1 MSEFLKAMVFR
12 HACKVFDTEKQIPA
26 EQFESMLEVVRT
38 SPSSFGMEPWRLIV
52 VRNPNLRKALK
63 SACWNQNQITECSEL
78 VVFTTDNDTVRSGT
92 PYVRK
97 MFERRGL
104 PPEAVD
110 TYMEVYK
117 NYLEPIEEDEV
128 LLENWTA
135 KQCYIALANMMTYAA
150 TLEID
155 SCPIEGFD
163 KEEVEAILDLEYGH
177 SVAVICAFGY
187 RTKDQSIQKRLEL
200 KQIVEYRK

>member
-1 MSEFLKAMVFR
+1 MSEFLKAMDFR
-12 HACKVFDTEKQIPA
+12 HACKAFDTEKQIPS
-26 EQFESMLEVVRT
+26 EQFDSMLEVLRK

-63 SACWNQNQITECSEL
+63 SACWNQNQITDCSEL
-78 VVFTTDNDTVRSGT
+78 VIFTTDNDIVRSDS

-104 PPEAVD
+104 SAEAVD
-110 TYMEVYK
+110 MYMGVYE
-117 NYLEPIEEDEV
+117 NYLKPIEEDEV

-187 RTKDQSIQKRLEL
+187 RVKEQSEQKRLEL
-200 KQIVEYRK
+200 GQIVEYR

>member
-1 MSEFLKAMVFR
+1 MAFR
-12 HACKVFDTEKQIPA
+12 HACKVFDSEKQIPA
-26 EQFESMLEVVRT
+26 EEFESLLDVARK
-38 SPSSFGMEPWRLIV
+38 SPSSFGMEPWRMIV
-52 VRNPNLRKALK
+52 IRKPNLRKALK

-78 VVFTTDNDTVRSGT
+78 VIFTTDNDTVRSGT

-104 PPEAVD
+104 SAEAVD
-110 TYMEVYK
+110 TYMGVYK
-117 NYLEPIEEDEV
+117 NYLEPIECDEV

-163 KEEVEAILDLEYGH
+163 KEQVEAILDIEYGH

-187 RTKDQSIQKRLEL
+187 RVNPQSPQVRLDL
-200 KQIVEYRK
+200 KQIVEYR

>member
-1 MSEFLKAMVFR
+1 MSEFLEAMAFR
-12 HACKVFDTEKQIPA
+12 HACKQFDTEKQIPA
-26 EQFESMLEVVRT
+26 ETFESLLEVART
-38 SPSSFGMEPWRLIV
+38 SPSSFGMEPWRLMVI
-52 VRNPNLRKALK
+52 RKPALRKALK

-78 VVFTTDNDTVRSGT
+78 VIFTTDNDTVRSGT

-104 PPEAVD
+104 PSEAVD
-110 TYMEVYK
+110 TYMGVYK
-117 NYLEPIEEDEV
+117 NYLEPIECDEV

-135 KQCYIALANMMTYAA
+135 KQCYIAMANMMTYAA
-150 TLEID
+150 TLKID

-163 KEEVEAILDLEYGH
+163 KEAVEAILDLEYGH

-187 RTKDQSIQKRLEL
+187 RVKAQSEQKRLDL
-200 KQIVEYRK
+200 KQIVEYR

>member
-1 MSEFLKAMVFR
+1 MSEFLKAMAFR
-12 HACKVFDTEKQIPA
+12 HACKTFDTAKQIPQ
-26 EQFESMLEVVRT
+26 EEFESMLEVARL

-52 VRNPNLRKALK
+52 VRRPELRKALK

-78 VVFTTDNDTVRSGT
+78 VIFTTDNDTVRSDT

-104 PPEAVD
+104 PKEAVE
-110 TYMEVYK
+110 TYMGVYK
-117 NYLEPIEEDEV
+117 NYLEPIECDEV

-135 KQCYIALANMMTYAA
+135 KQCYIAMANMMTYAA
-150 TLEID
+150 TLQID

-163 KEEVEAILDLEYGH
+163 KESVEAILDLEYGH
-177 SVAVICAFGY
+177 SVAVMCAFGY
-187 RTKDQSIQKRLEL
+187 RVNPQSEQKRLEM
-200 KQIVEYRK
+200 KHIVEYR

>member
-1 MSEFLKAMVFR
+1 MSEFLKAMAFR
-12 HACKVFDTEKQIPA
+12 HACKAFDTEKQIPA
-26 EQFESMLEVVRT
+26 EQFEQILEVART

-52 VRNPNLRKALK
+52 IRKPNLRKALK
-63 SACWNQNQITECSEL
+63 SACWNQNQITDCSEL
-78 VVFTTDNDTVRSGT
+78 VILTTDNDTVRSGT
-92 PYVRK
+92 AYVRK

-104 PPEAVD
+104 PSDAVD
-110 TYMEVYK
+110 TYMGVYK
-117 NYLEPIEEDEV
+117 NYLEPIECDEV
-128 LLENWTA
+128 LLKNWTA

-187 RTKDQSIQKRLEL
+187 RIKAQSEQKRLDL
-200 KQIVEYRK
+200 KQIIEYR

>member
-1 MSEFLKAMVFR
+1 MSEFLEAMKFR
-12 HACKVFDTEKQIPA
+12 HACKAFDAEKQIPEEEFA
-26 EQFESMLEVVRT
+26 SILEVTRT

-52 VRNPNLRKALK
+52 IRKPALRKALK

-78 VVFTTDNDTVRSGT
+78 VILTTDNDSLRSDT

-104 PPEAVD
+104 ASEAVD
-110 TYMEVYK
+110 TYMGVYK
-117 NYLEPIEEDEV
+117 NYLEPIECDEV

-150 TLEID
+150 TLKID

-163 KEEVEAILDLEYGH
+163 KEGVEAILDLEYGH

-187 RTKDQSIQKRLEL
+187 RVNPQSPQVRLDM
-200 KQIVEYRK
+200 KQIVEYR

>member
-1 MSEFLKAMVFR
+1 MSEFLKAMDFR
-12 HACKVFDTEKQIPA
+12 HACKTFDSQKQIPN
-26 EQFESMLEVVRT
+26 EQFESILEVARK

-52 VRNPNLRKALK
+52 IRKPELRKALK
-63 SACWNQNQITECSEL
+63 SACWNQSQIIDCSEL
-78 VVFTTDNDTVRSGT
+78 VIFTTDNDTVRCDS

-104 PPEAVD
+104 PAEAVD
-110 TYMEVYK
+110 TYMGVYK
-117 NYLEPIEEDEV
+117 SYLDPIEADEV

-150 TLEID
+150 TLQID

-177 SVAVICAFGY
+177 SAAVICAFGY
-187 RTKDQSIQKRLEL
+187 RAKEQTPQKRLDL
-200 KQIVEYRK
+200 KQIVEYR

>member
-1 MSEFLKAMVFR
+1 MSEFLKAMAFR
-12 HACKVFDTEKQIPA
+12 HACKVFDTEKQIPQ
-26 EQFESMLEVVRT
+26 EQFDSMLEVART
-38 SPSSFGMEPWRLIV
+38 SPSSFGMEPWRMIV

-63 SACWNQNQITECSEL
+63 SACWNQSQITDCSEL
-78 VVFTTDNDTVRSGT
+78 VIFTTDNDIVRSDT
-92 PYVRK
+92 AYVRR

-104 PPEAVD
+104 SAEAVD
-110 TYMEVYK
+110 TYIGVYK
-117 NYLEPIEEDEV
+117 QYLDPIEADEV

-155 SCPIEGFD
+155 TCPIEGFD

-177 SVAVICAFGY
+177 SIAVICAFGY
-187 RTKDQSIQKRLEL
+187 RVKGQSEQKRLEL
-200 KQIVEYRK
+200 GQIVEYRQ

>member
-1 MSEFLKAMVFR
+1 MSEFTEAMAFR
-12 HACKVFDTEKQIPA
+12 HACKKFDTEKQIPQ
-26 EQFESMLEVVRT
+26 EQFDSLLEVARK
-38 SPSSFGMEPWRLIV
+38 SPSSFGMEPWRMIV
-52 VRNPNLRKALK
+52 IRKPELRKALK

-104 PPEAVD
+104 PQDAVD
-110 TYMEVYK
+110 TYMGVYK
-117 NYLEPIEEDEV
+117 NYLEPIECDEV

-135 KQCYIALANMMTYAA
+135 KQCYIAMANMMTYAA
-150 TLEID
+150 TLKID

-163 KEEVEAILDLEYGH
+163 KESVEAILDLEYGH

-187 RTKDQSIQKRLEL
+187 RVNPQSPHMRLEL
-200 KQIVEYRK
+200 KQIVQYR

>member
-1 MSEFLKAMVFR
+1 MSEFLKAMDFR
-12 HACKVFDTEKQIPA
+12 HACKAFDTEKQIPS
-26 EQFESMLEVVRT
+26 EQFDSMLEVLRK

-78 VVFTTDNDTVRSGT
+78 VIFTTDNDIVRSDS

-104 PPEAVD
+104 PTEAVD
-110 TYMEVYK
+110 MYMGVYE
-117 NYLEPIEEDEV
+117 NYLKPIEEDEI

-187 RTKDQSIQKRLEL
+187 RVKAQSEQKRLEL
-200 KQIVEYRK
+200 GQIVEYR

>member
-1 MSEFLKAMVFR
+1 MSEFLKAMAFR
-12 HACKVFDTEKQIPA
+12 HACKAFDTEKQIPQ

-78 VVFTTDNDTVRSGT
+78 VIFTTDNDIVRSDS

-104 PPEAVD
+104 PTESVD
-110 TYMEVYK
+110 IYMGVYA
-117 NYLEPIEEDEV
+117 NYLKPIEEDEI

-135 KQCYIALANMMTYAA
+135 KQCYIALGNMMTYAA

-187 RTKDQSIQKRLEL
+187 RSNAQSEQKRLDI
-200 KQIVEYRK
+200 KQIIQYR

>member
-1 MSEFLKAMVFR
+1 MSEFLEAMAFR
-12 HACKVFDTEKQIPA
+12 HACKVFDTEKQIPN
-26 EQFESMLEVVRT
+26 EQFESILEVGRI

-78 VVFTTDNDTVRSGT
+78 VIFTTDNDTVRSDT

-104 PPEAVD
+104 PAEAVD
-110 TYMEVYK
+110 TYMGVYK
-117 NYLEPIEEDEV
+117 NYLAPIEADEV

-150 TLEID
+150 TLKID
-155 SCPIEGFD
+155 TCPIEGFD

-177 SVAVICAFGY
+177 SVAVMCAFGY
-187 RTKDQSIQKRLEL
+187 RVKAQSEQKRLEL
-200 KQIVEYRK
+200 GQIVEYR

>member
-1 MSEFLKAMVFR
+1 MSEFLKAMAFR
-12 HACKVFDTEKQIPA
+12 HACKTFDTEKQIPS
-26 EQFESMLEVVRT
+26 EEFESMLEVART

-63 SACWNQNQITECSEL
+63 SACWNQNQITDSSEL
-78 VVFTTDNDTVRSGT
+78 VVFTTNNDTVRSGT

-104 PPEAVD
+104 SAEAVN
-110 TYMEVYK
+110 TYMGVYK
-117 NYLEPIEEDEV
+117 NYLEPIECDEV

-163 KEEVEAILDLEYGH
+163 KEEVEAILDLEYGY
-177 SVAVICAFGY
+177 SAAVICAFGY
-187 RTKDQSIQKRLEL
+187 RVNPQSPQMRLDL
-200 KQIVEYRK
+200 KQIVEYR

>member
-1 MSEFLKAMVFR
+1 MSQFLEAMAFR
-12 HACKVFDTEKQIPA
+12 HACKQFDTEKQIPNEA
-26 EQFESMLEVVRT
+26 FESMLDVART

-52 VRNPNLRKALK
+52 VRDPKLRKALK
-63 SACWNQNQITECSEL
+63 SSCWNQGQITECSEL
-78 VVFTTDNDTVRSGT
+78 VIFTTDNDIVRSDS

-97 MFERRGL
+97 MFERRGMSS
-104 PPEAVD
+104 EMVD
-110 TYMEVYK
+110 TYLGVYK
-117 NYLEPIEEDEV
+117 NYLSPIEADEE

-163 KEEVEAILDLEYGH
+163 KEGVEAILDLDYGR

-187 RTKDQSIQKRLEL
+187 RVNPQSEQKRLEL
-200 KQIVEYRK
+200 QQIVEYR

>member
-1 MSEFLKAMVFR
+1 MSEFLEAMAFR
-12 HACKVFDTEKQIPA
+12 HACKQFDTEKQIPA
-26 EQFESMLEVVRT
+26 EEFESLLEVART

-52 VRNPNLRKALK
+52 IRKPALRKALK

-78 VVFTTDNDTVRSGT
+78 VIFTTDNDTVRSGT

-104 PPEAVD
+104 PAEAVD
-110 TYMEVYK
+110 TYMGVYK
-117 NYLEPIEEDEV
+117 NYLEPIECDEV

-135 KQCYIALANMMTYAA
+135 KQCYIAMANMMTYAA
-150 TLEID
+150 TLKID

-163 KEEVEAILDLEYGH
+163 KESVEAILDLEYGH

-187 RTKDQSIQKRLEL
+187 RVKAQSEQKRLEM
-200 KQIVEYRK
+200 KQIVEYR

>member
-1 MSEFLKAMVFR
+1 MSQFLEAMAFR
-12 HACKVFDTEKQIPA
+12 HACKQFDSEKQIPS
-26 EQFESMLEVVRT
+26 EQFEQILEVVRM

-52 VRNPNLRKALK
+52 VRDPKLRKALK
-63 SACWNQNQITECSEL
+63 SSCWNQNQITDCSEL
-78 VVFTTDNDTVRSGT
+78 VIFTTDNDIVRSDS

-97 MFERRGL
+97 MFERRGMSS
-104 PPEAVD
+104 EMVD
-110 TYMEVYK
+110 TYLGVYK
-117 NYLEPIEEDEV
+117 NYLDPIEADEE

-163 KEEVEAILDLEYGH
+163 KEGVEAILDLDYGR
-177 SVAVICAFGY
+177 SVAVICALGY
-187 RTKDQSIQKRLEL
+187 RMNPQSEQKRLEL
-200 KQIVEYRK
+200 KQIVEYR

>member
-1 MSEFLKAMVFR
+1 MSEFLKAMAFR

-26 EQFESMLEVVRT
+26 EQFETMLEVVRT

-78 VVFTTDNDTVRSGT
+78 VVFTTDNDTVRSDT
-92 PYVRK
+92 AYVRQ

-104 PPEAVD
+104 PAEAVD
-110 TYMEVYK
+110 TYLGVYK
-117 NYLEPIEEDEV
+117 NYLDPIEEDEV

-177 SVAVICAFGY
+177 SVAVMCAFGY
-187 RTKDQSIQKRLEL
+187 RVKAQSEQKRLDI
-200 KQIVEYRK
+200 KQIVEYR

>member
-1 MSEFLKAMVFR
+1 MSEFLKAMAFR
-12 HACKVFDTEKQIPA
+12 HACKAFDTEKQISA
-26 EQFESMLEVVRT
+26 EQFDSILEVART

-52 VRNPNLRKALK
+52 VRKPNLRKALK

-78 VVFTTDNDTVRSGT
+78 VIFTTDNDTVRSGT
-92 PYVRK
+92 AYVRK

-104 PPEAVD
+104 PSEAVD
-110 TYMEVYK
+110 TYMGVYK
-117 NYLEPIEEDEV
+117 NYLEPIECDEV

-187 RTKDQSIQKRLEL
+187 RVKEQSPQIRLDS
-200 KQIVEYRK
+200 KQIIEYR

>member
-1 MSEFLKAMVFR
+1 MSEFLEAMAFR
-12 HACKVFDTEKQIPA
+12 HACKAFDAEKQIPS
-26 EQFESMLEVVRT
+26 EQFDSMLEVVQK
-38 SPSSFGMEPWRLIV
+38 SPSSFGMEPWRVIV

-63 SACWNQNQITECSEL
+63 SACWNQNQITDCSEL
-78 VVFTTDNDTVRSGT
+78 VIFTTDNDTVRSGT

-104 PPEAVD
+104 PSEAVD
-110 TYMEVYK
+110 TYMGVYK
-117 NYLEPIEEDEV
+117 NYLEPIEADEV
-128 LLENWTA
+128 LLENGTA
-135 KQCYIALANMMTYAA
+135 KQCYIAMANMMTYAA
-150 TLEID
+150 TLKID

-187 RTKDQSIQKRLEL
+187 RAKAQSEQKRLDL
-200 KQIVEYRK
+200 KQIVEYR

>member
-1 MSEFLKAMVFR
+1 MSQFLEAMAFR
-12 HACKVFDTEKQIPA
+12 HACKKFEPEKQIPA
-26 EQFESMLEVVRT
+26 EQFESILEVARL

-52 VRNPNLRKALK
+52 VRDPKLRKALK
-63 SACWNQNQITECSEL
+63 SSCWNQDQITEASEL
-78 VVFTTDNDTVRSGT
+78 VIFTTDNDIVRSDS

-97 MFERRGL
+97 MFERRGM
-104 PPEAVD
+104 PSEAVD
-110 TYMEVYK
+110 MYMGVYK
-117 NYLEPIEEDEV
+117 NYLEPIECDEV

-135 KQCYIALANMMTYAA
+135 KQCYIALANTMTYAA

-163 KEEVEAILDLEYGH
+163 KEEVEAILDIEYGR

-187 RTKDQSIQKRLEL
+187 RVNPQSAQMRLPL
-200 KQIVEYRK
+200 NTIVEYR